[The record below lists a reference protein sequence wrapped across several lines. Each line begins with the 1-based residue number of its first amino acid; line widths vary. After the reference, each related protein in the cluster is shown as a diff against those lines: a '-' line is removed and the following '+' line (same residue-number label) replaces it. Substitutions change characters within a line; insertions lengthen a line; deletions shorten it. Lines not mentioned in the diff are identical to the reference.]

1 MFPQR
6 LDETM
11 QLPTFRQKWAVLPG
25 EDRTLIGLAF
35 ADLQRNPFLAE
46 HCSWC
51 VGLGRWLV
59 EIHTV
64 LIGFVL
70 FTFCEVIS
78 TGAMILVDA
87 LVLPAIDGHG

>member
-1 MFPQR
+1 
-6 LDETM
+6 
-11 QLPTFRQKWAVLPG
+11 
-25 EDRTLIGLAF
+25 
-35 ADLQRNPFLAE
+35 LAE